1 MYMQQKNEKLNI
13 YTYEKLNIYT
23 YETSFGITIEHNI
36 VIS

>member
-1 MYMQQKNEKLNI
+1 MYMQQKNENLNI